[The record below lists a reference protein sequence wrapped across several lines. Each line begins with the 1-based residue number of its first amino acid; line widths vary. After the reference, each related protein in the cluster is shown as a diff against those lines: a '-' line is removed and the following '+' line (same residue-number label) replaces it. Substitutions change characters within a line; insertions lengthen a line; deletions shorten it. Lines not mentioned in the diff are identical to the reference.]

1 MQSKNIVAQD
11 TRILVGAD
19 VHTNKHVVS
28 VKIGN
33 EKEAR
38 GPWHLSPKA
47 EAWKSFLK
55 KFPGCEVHVV
65 YESGPHGYNLH
76 DLLTETEWEEKQ
88 NVRAYIVPA
97 AEVPKT
103 ASEKH
108 KKTDKRDSKALIR
121 VLEKEDFRPVVV
133 PGREKREERQLLR
146 TRDQIK
152 DTEKQLK
159 NQMHGLLKMHGVEYP
174 NCKAWSG
181 DWLREMQR
189 NVRKRDLTGNLNIS
203 VKGLLGM
210 LKHAQKELSI
220 LIKKIGKL
228 VKEGDCSPTA
238 QKLERL
244 TGIGAL
250 TAAIIATEVADFAAF
265 DNSEAFSSYC
275 CLVPG
280 EHSSGDTVR
289 RGPVIKS
296 GNRRLKKILVE
307 AAWVLIRYDSD
318 MAKIYYRIRAGN
330 KDRSGVAIVAVA
342 RRLAVRVYHCV
353 VNGAQYPRPV
363 VLLR

>member
-1 MQSKNIVAQD
+1 MKSRNIVAQD
-11 TRILVGAD
+11 TRVLVGAD
-19 VHTNKHVVS
+19 VHTRKHVVS
-28 VKIGN
+28 VKIGD

-38 GPWHLSPKA
+38 GPWQLSPRA
-47 EAWKSFLK
+47 EAWKSFLR
-55 KFPGCEVHVV
+55 KFPGCEIHVV
-65 YESGPHGYNLH
+65 YESGPHGYNLY

-88 NVRAYIVPA
+88 NVHAYIVPA

-103 ASEKH
+103 ASEKQ
-108 KKTDKRDSKALIR
+108 KKTDRRDSIALIR
-121 VLEKEDFRPVVV
+121 VIENGDFRPVVV

-152 DTEKQLK
+152 DTEKQFK
-159 NQMHGLLKMHGVEYP
+159 NQIHGFLKMHGVEYP

-181 DWLREMQR
+181 EWLREMQR
-189 NVRKRDLTGNLNIS
+189 NVRKRDTTGCLNMS
-203 VKGLLGM
+203 LKSLFGM
-210 LKHAQKELSI
+210 LKYAQKEL
-220 LIKKIGKL
+220 LNLNKKIGKL
-228 VKEGDCSPTA
+228 VKEGDCSATA
-238 QKLERL
+238 QKIECL
-244 TGIGAL
+244 TGIGTL
-250 TAAIIATEVADFAAF
+250 SAAIIATEVADFAAF

-289 RGPVIKS
+289 RGRVVKS

-307 AAWVLIRYDSD
+307 AAWILIKYDPD
-318 MAKIYYRIRAGN
+318 MASIYYRIKAGN
-330 KDRSGVAIVAVA
+330 KDRAGVAIVAVA

-353 VNGAQYPRPV
+353 VNGARYPRPV

>member
-1 MQSKNIVAQD
+1 MNNRNIVAQD
-11 TRILVGAD
+11 TKVLVGAD

-28 VKIGN
+28 VKVGD
-33 EKEAR
+33 EREVR
-38 GPWHLSPKA
+38 GPWQLSPNPA
-47 EAWKSFLK
+47 AWKSFLR
-55 KFPGCEVHVV
+55 KFPGCEIRVV
-65 YESGPHGYNLH
+65 YESGPHGYNLY
-76 DLLTETEWEEKQ
+76 DILVETEWEEKQ

-97 AEVPKT
+97 AEVPKKE
-103 ASEKH
+103 SEKQR
-108 KKTDKRDSKALIR
+108 KTDRRDSIALIR
-121 VLEKEDFRPVVV
+121 VLESGDFRPVVV
-133 PGREKREERQLLR
+133 PRREKREERQLLR
-146 TRDQIK
+146 ARDQIK

-159 NQMHGLLKMHGVEYP
+159 NQIHGFLKMHGVEYP
-174 NCKAWSG
+174 NCNAWSG

-203 VKGLLGM
+203 IKSLLGM
-210 LKHAQKELSI
+210 LKHAQKELLI
-220 LIKKIGKL
+220 LNKKIGKL
-228 VKEGDCSPTA
+228 VSEGDCSPTA
-238 QKLERL
+238 QKIERL
-244 TGIGAL
+244 TGIGTL

-289 RGPVIKS
+289 RRHVIKS

-307 AAWVLIRYDSD
+307 AAWILIRYDPD
-318 MAKIYYRIRAGN
+318 MASIFYRIRAGN
-330 KDRSGVAIVAVA
+330 KDRAGVAIVAVA

-353 VNGAQYPRPV
+353 VNGAQYPKPV